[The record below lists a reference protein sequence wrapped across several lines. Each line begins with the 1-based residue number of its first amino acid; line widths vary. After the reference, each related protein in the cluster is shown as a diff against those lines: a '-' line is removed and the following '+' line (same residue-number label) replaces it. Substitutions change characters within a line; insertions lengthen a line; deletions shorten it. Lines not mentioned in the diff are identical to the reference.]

1 MAYTFRISYKF
12 PKPMLRQFLFSFAL
26 PLFSLGSLLCRRAD
40 APVMPDPVPTDT
52 MSVEKTDYLA
62 LGDSYTK
69 GQNVLWS
76 QNFPNQLADSLR
88 RRGFAMP
95 APRVIAQTGWRA
107 DQLQHAIQTEGA
119 DLADSVFSL
128 VTLCIGVNNQYQ
140 HADFET
146 YKVQFE
152 QLLQTAIARTG
163 GRPGRV
169 IVVSIPDYA
178 YTPFGQNSSS
188 PSAISAEIDAYNAA
202 NKAMA
207 QQYGVRY
214 VDVTPSSR
222 QGLAMP
228 DWVAN
233 DGLHPSGKQYTEW
246 VKLLLP
252 VAEAALSK

>member
-1 MAYTFRISYKF
+1 
-12 PKPMLRQFLFSFAL
+12 MLRHFMFSVTLALFTLA
-26 PLFSLGSLLCRRAD
+26 SLLCRQAD
-40 APVMPDPVPTDT
+40 APAMSNPVPTDT
-52 MSVEKTDYLA
+52 ISVEKIDYLA

-88 RRGFAMP
+88 RRGYSLP
-95 APRVIAQTGWRA
+95 APRIIAQTGWRA
-107 DQLQHAIQTEGA
+107 DQLQHAIKTEGA
-119 DLADSVFSL
+119 DLSDSVFSL

-140 HADFET
+140 HANFET
-146 YKVQFE
+146 YKAEFE
-152 QLLQTAIARTG
+152 QLLQTAIARAG

-169 IVVSIPDYA
+169 VVVSIPDYA
-178 YTPFGQNSSS
+178 YTPFGQNSSN
-188 PSAISAEIDAYNAA
+188 PAAISAEINAYNAA

-214 VDVTPSSR
+214 VDVTPTSR

-228 DWVAN
+228 DWVAS
-233 DGLHPSGKQYTEW
+233 DGLHPSAKQYTEW

-252 VAEAALSK
+252 VVEAALKP